1 MLVFQDSAADRRV
14 EVVRPAPLR
23 PRANDHAPQFPLPRP
38 VGCGLEQ
45 GGADA
50 LPAVG
55 GADDEAADLGVGLG
69 LDDALDV
76 DVDEAG
82 DQAAGLRDEDRPL
95 DERLTYDA
103 LNNVFYIDLAGLS
116 IHGMEDIERLRE
128 AVERAMAPVG
138 RKVYAIVNYDRLSIR
153 PDLVDDYVAMV
164 KVLMQRH
171 YLRVTRYTSSTFL
184 RMKLGEAMA
193 RNDVTEHHF
202 YRSESEA
209 RGLLG
214 N

>member
-1 MLVFQDSAADRRV
+1 MD
-14 EVVRPAPLR
+14 
-23 PRANDHAPQFPLPRP
+23 PRIF
-38 VGCGLEQ
+38 
-45 GGADA
+45 
-50 LPAVG
+50 
-55 GADDEAADLGVGLG
+55 
-69 LDDALDV
+69 
-76 DVDEAG
+76 
-82 DQAAGLRDEDRPL
+82 RDEPMQLRHALLDRPL